1 MNLKQ
6 EFETFKQNVFYLY
19 TTTDEIGRRTRRGLL
34 YGIAGIAILGGGAG
48 LVASQQTASADTY
61 QHIQV
66 SYATAMAEL
75 KDAKK
80 QGQDVTLILHRTGC
94 TACESVETLV
104 ASRVNKLEKN
114 NPNHRYIT
122 IDLVKLNAEQTKT
135 LADMMPSVTIDGHI
149 PSPAIVDLTLTS
161 DNDRYIVSE
170 QSVGAKP
177 DTIKSV
183 LD

>member
-6 EFETFKQNVFYLY
+6 EFETFKQNVLYLY
-19 TTTDEIGRRTRRGLL
+19 TTTDDIGRRTRRGIL
-34 YGIAGIAILGGGAG
+34 YGMAGIIVLGGGTG
-48 LVASQQTASADTY
+48 LIVSQQNASANTY
-61 QHIQV
+61 EHIQV

-104 ASRVNKLEKN
+104 SSRVNKLEKEN
-114 NPNHRYIT
+114 HNHRYIT
-122 IDLVKLNAEQTKT
+122 IDLVKLNTKQTKE
-135 LADMMPSVTIDGHI
+135 LADMIPSVTIDGQI
-149 PSPAIVDLTLTS
+149 PSPAIVDLTLSS
-161 DNDRYIVSE
+161 DSNQYVVSD

-183 LD
+183 LN

>member
-1 MNLKQ
+1 MDLKH
-6 EFETFKQNVFYLY
+6 ELETFKQNVLYLY

-34 YGIAGIAILGGGAG
+34 YGIAGVVILGSGTG
-48 LVASQQTASADTY
+48 LVVSQQTASANTY
-61 QHIQV
+61 EHIQV

-94 TACESVETLV
+94 TACERVETLV
-104 ASRVNKLEKN
+104 SSRVNKLEKE

-122 IDLVKLNAEQTKT
+122 IDLVKLNAKQTKA
-135 LADMMPSVTIDGHI
+135 LADMIPSVTIDGQI

-161 DNDRYIVSE
+161 DNDQYTVSE

-177 DTIKSV
+177 DAIKSV
-183 LD
+183 LN

>member
-6 EFETFKQNVFYLY
+6 EFETFKQNVLYLY
-19 TTTDEIGRRTRRGLL
+19 TTTDDIGRRTRRGIL
-34 YGIAGIAILGGGAG
+34 YGMAGVAILGSGTG
-48 LVASQQTASADTY
+48 LMLSQQNASANTY
-61 QHIQV
+61 EHIQV

-94 TACESVETLV
+94 PACERVETLV
-104 ASRVNKLEKN
+104 SSRVNKLEKEN
-114 NPNHRYIT
+114 RNHRYIT
-122 IDLVKLNAEQTKT
+122 IDLAKLNAKQTKE

-149 PSPAIVDLTLTS
+149 PSPAIVDMTLSS
-161 DNDRYIVSE
+161 DSNQYVVSD

-183 LD
+183 LN